1 MRPPHRAAGLL
12 TALSLAVLL
21 TACGRGGFGSE
32 PPPTPDRPIRSY
44 VALGDTFTAA
54 PGVGTTTDADG
65 CKRSD
70 ANYPALLAQSLGLD
84 RVEDVS
90 CAGATTTSLTDR
102 VRPAR
107 HAPEVPPQ
115 LDAVGRDTDLVTIG
129 IGLADRD
136 LLANAFRVCAAVP
149 CGDKVTAETVLG
161 AVDEALRA
169 LAAAV
174 REVQDRAPDAYVVL
188 VGYPYLE
195 GDATYTVP
203 STRKALAP
211 VQAGTRI
218 RALSDAG
225 DALGRAITATMPN
238 TAYVSV
244 TKAFAGHELHAMRP
258 NPQRWFVSPL
268 VDAPLSQV
276 DLWYHPNKAG
286 HAAIAKALFDDV
298 RVPKADVR

>member
-115 LDAVGRDTDLVTIG
+115 LDAVDRDTDLVTIG

-161 AVDEALRA
+161 AVDEAFRA

-188 VGYPYLE
+188 VGYPQITPDS
-195 GDATYTVP
+195 G
-203 STRKALAP
+203 SC
-211 VQAGTRI
+211 
-218 RALSDAG
+218 
-225 DALGRAITATMPN
+225 DALPKVDDVHLRAANLLLENVDHQIRSVARQTGA
-238 TAYVSV
+238 AYADV
-244 TKAFAGHELHAMRP
+244 TTPSLGHELCSDDPWVTGGPVGRHGALSYRP
-258 NPQRWFVSPL
+258 VAAEQAAVADIIAEL
-268 VDAPLSQV
+268 VKS
-276 DLWYHPNKAG
+276 
-286 HAAIAKALFDDV
+286 
-298 RVPKADVR
+298 R